1 MSKISHFISV
11 DKEFFEMK
19 KIKNINDLIEIEMSG
34 SRGLQSLLAAVFY
47 GCSSCLLMVLN
58 KAVLTSYNFPSFQAL
73 AVGTFDKN

>member
-1 MSKISHFISV
+1 
-11 DKEFFEMK
+11 MK
-19 KIKNINDLIEIEMSG
+19 KMKNINDLIEIEMSG
-34 SRGLQSLLAAVFY
+34 KRVQALLAAVFY